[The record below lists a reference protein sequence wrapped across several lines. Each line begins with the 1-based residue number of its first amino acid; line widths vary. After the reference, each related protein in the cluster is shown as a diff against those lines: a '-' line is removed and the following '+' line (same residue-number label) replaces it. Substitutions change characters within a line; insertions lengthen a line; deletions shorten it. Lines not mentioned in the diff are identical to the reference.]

1 MTIENQPIP
10 TSYGTTNP
18 ILSAIDTHNMEP
30 LQTISKLSS
39 PSAHRSYREPLWDI
53 FEFVR
58 QVLSKE
64 APGFRIFVKKNGD
77 KRIEALALGERFY
90 RLMNNFMA
98 RIPESTDP
106 AGFVGLFRDCCIELK
121 LYYNPFGKAGDYH
134 RPGADGKDMNG
145 AELFNDLLELI
156 RKRAQHDKRCKNYL
170 NFAEDYDLDEL
181 RNVVAY
187 FDDLFVDYSK
197 ILVVRVDLGYQA
209 CEADKISF
217 ERAHR
222 DIQRFINYRQWH
234 TCFKHCIGYVIG
246 RERGTSSNT
255 ENGGNGRGYHFH
267 CFMLFNGQ
275 KEKNDVEL
283 AKQIIDYW
291 QTRIVNSR
299 RTPADAR
306 TQTWFC
312 NCNLGHY
319 RHNGIGMVQH
329 SDELKRWHMISAL
342 IYLTKRSQSL
352 GDDVPPGTRALT
364 KGQHKPRALETR
376 GRPRQY
382 MIQGKKVSIQ
392 RRDHSSGDFLQ
403 AGTMLLTSTLPFTSG
418 EPPRILPSCLS

>member
-1 MTIENQPIP
+1 MTIDNQPIP
-10 TSYGTTNP
+10 TPTAPINP
-18 ILSAIDTHNMEP
+18 IMSAIDTHNIASLP
-30 LQTISKLSS
+30 AVSKPPALSAYQS
-39 PSAHRSYREPLWDI
+39 IREPLREI
-53 FEFVR
+53 HEFVR
-58 QVLSKE
+58 LVLSKE

-90 RLMNNFMA
+90 RLMNNFMV
-98 RIPESTDP
+98 RIPEGSDP

-145 AELFNDLLELI
+145 AELFNALLELI
-156 RKRAQHDKRCKNYL
+156 RKRAQRDKRCKNYL

-209 CEADKISF
+209 CEADKLSF

-222 DIQRFINYRQWH
+222 DIRRFINYRQWH
-234 TCFKHCIGYVIG
+234 ACFKHCIGYVIG
-246 RERGTSSNT
+246 RERGTSSTT

-267 CFMLFNGQ
+267 CFILFDGQ
-275 KEKNDVEL
+275 KVKDDVEL

-291 QTRIVNSR
+291 QNRIVNSL
-299 RTPADAR
+299 RTPADER

-312 NCNLGHY
+312 NCNVGNY
-319 RHNGIGMVQH
+319 RYNGIGMVH
-329 SDELKRWHMISAL
+329 HADELKRWHMISAL
-342 IYLTKRSQSL
+342 IYLTKRSQAL

-364 KGQHKPRALETR
+364 KGQHKAHALETR
-376 GRPRQY
+376 GRPRQIA
-382 MIQGKKVSIQ
+382 IQGKEVSV
-392 RRDHSSGDFLQ
+392 RRGGHPSGDFFQ
-403 AGTMLLTSTLPFTSG
+403 PGHML
-418 EPPRILPSCLS
+418 